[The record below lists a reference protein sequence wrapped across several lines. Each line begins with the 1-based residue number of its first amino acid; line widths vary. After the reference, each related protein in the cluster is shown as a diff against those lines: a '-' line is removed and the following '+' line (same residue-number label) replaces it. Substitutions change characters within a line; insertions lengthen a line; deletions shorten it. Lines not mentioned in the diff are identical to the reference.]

1 MSKKRTRVQA
11 ARPAAKPVS
20 PKKKKTV
27 AIWLQ
32 QHSLA
37 LFFVLVALGSIRI
50 VSTYGVFS
58 HTSDEPA
65 HLACGLEWLSEG
77 RYHYE
82 TQHPP
87 LARVAA
93 ALGPYLAGTRSYN
106 TPEMWEEGMAIL
118 FRDDHYDRTMFLAR
132 LGMLPFF

>member
-1 MSKKRTRVQA
+1 
-11 ARPAAKPVS
+11 
-20 PKKKKTV
+20 
-27 AIWLQ
+27 
-32 QHSLA
+32 
-37 LFFVLVALGSIRI
+37 
-50 VSTYGVFS
+50 
-58 HTSDEPA
+58 
-65 HLACGLEWLSEG
+65 ACGLEWLSEG

-106 TPEMWEEGMAIL
+106 TSEMWEEGMAIL

-132 LGMLPFF
+132 LGMLPFFWAGCLVVYLWAKRYFGEPSAFFAVLCFTF